1 MGPYVFYSLT
11 LLSFVMGLGLGRTP
25 YAPHKVGFGFGGAG
39 IREREQGE
47 KSYLLYSYFVLDL
60 HENGNCL

>member
-1 MGPYVFYSLT
+1 
-11 LLSFVMGLGLGRTP
+11 MGLGLGRTP